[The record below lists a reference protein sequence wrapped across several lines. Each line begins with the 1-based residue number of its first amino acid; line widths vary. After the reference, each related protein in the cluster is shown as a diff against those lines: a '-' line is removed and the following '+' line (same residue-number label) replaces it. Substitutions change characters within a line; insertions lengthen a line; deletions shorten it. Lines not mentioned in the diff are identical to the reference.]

1 MRLLSSIRIVRISLA
16 LAVTFWMAGAGCMLG
31 CQNMASATTLSD
43 VATQPDAP
51 GLIESGDA
59 CASSQSHHCCSK
71 HGGHAAAKA
80 RARAETAQSATTEP
94 AMAPT
99 PETMIDCPLA
109 INATAALSKFGSD
122 QSSVASLPI
131 TGRTSLS
138 DLQERAK
145 AFARPQRLPNRGH
158 THLRCCVFLI

>member
-1 MRLLSSIRIVRISLA
+1 
-16 LAVTFWMAGAGCMLG
+16 MLG
-31 CQNMASATTLSD
+31 PNEVALLHQNCSDLAGVGRYFLDGWRWLHVGLPKQASATTLSD

-80 RARAETAQSATTEP
+80 RARAETAQRATTEP

-99 PETMIDCPLA
+99 PETLIDC
-109 INATAALSKFGSD
+109 
-122 QSSVASLPI
+122 Q
-131 TGRTSLS
+131 
-138 DLQERAK
+138 
-145 AFARPQRLPNRGH
+145 
-158 THLRCCVFLI
+158 